1 MRPARVLALVPFFF
15 LVPPTPPASFFIIVS
30 PPWRRQLRPGQ
41 KRPTKEGRKKNKTRA
56 SKRGHNRNQTD
67 PSIPA
72 SRSDWLVFPPRG
84 KDHCTKVLPAW
95 GGTTS
100 RRTDEAGFEGM
111 GPDTDA
117 LLVGLICGPADLWPD
132 PGSKPIMLS
141 MAPNSVLQVA
151 TPGPVPGKKR
161 RETKPQKLPARG
173 QM

>member
-1 MRPARVLALVPFFF
+1 MGPKQKGRFEACPCARPSPVFLPCVLPLPPFSS
-15 LVPPTPPASFFIIVS
+15 LRPT
-30 PPWRRQLRPGQ
+30 PWRRQLRPGQ
-41 KRPTKEGRKKNKTRA
+41 KRPTKEGRKKNRTRA

-84 KDHCTKVLPAW
+84 TDHCTKVLPAW

-132 PGSKPIMLS
+132 PGSKPACLVTSGTGLEKKNKLS
-141 MAPNSVLQVA
+141 KCDPN
-151 TPGPVPGKKR
+151 
-161 RETKPQKLPARG
+161 
-173 QM
+173 